1 MQDYYNRMHAM
12 VVKVC
17 EVLSDG
23 LGVDPAFFVGCISE
37 SMSVLR
43 QIHYSSEVGQC
54 QRSGQIQQ
62 DGQGGSG
69 VVLPFAFTGFA
80 RSTGG
85 CDS

>member
-37 SMSVLR
+37 SMSALR
-43 QIHYSSEVGQC
+43 QIHYSSEVGPC
-54 QRSGQIQQ
+54 QRCGQQ

-69 VVLPFAFTGFA
+69 VILLFACTGFA

-85 CDS
+85 CDG